1 MGSGVVIGMKDKYGD
16 SDAARQ
22 NDDACGWLGRGEVG
36 EEADDGLDA
45 AVEVGEVEFLV
56 GGVEVV
62 VGQAE
67 AHEDGGRAERADEVA
82 DDGDGAA
89 AADEDG
95 VFAFFID
102 PAGAGGYDVGILGAL
117 PI

>member
-45 AVEVGEVEFLV
+45 AIEVVEVEFLV

-82 DDGDGAA
+82 DDRS
-89 AADEDG
+89 EERR
-95 VFAFFID
+95 
-102 PAGAGGYDVGILGAL
+102 VGKEGRSRWS
-117 PI
+117 PY

>member
-16 SDAARQ
+16 SDATRQ

-45 AVEVGEVEFLV
+45 AIEVVEVEFLV

-89 AADEDG
+89 AAEIG
-95 VFAFFID
+95 RAHV
-102 PAGAGGYDVGILGAL
+102 
-117 PI
+117 